1 MGDHIAYRYEIVSSI
16 NQGSFGEVLKVWDH
30 KRGEMQA
37 LKVVRRSSELLRQ
50 TYVEM
55 KVLMHLQERDRSD
68 MGGVVRVRDFAMFRG
83 HVVNL

>member
-1 MGDHIAYRYEIVSSI
+1 MLSLI
-16 NQGSFGEVLKVWDH
+16 NQGSFGEVLRVYDH

-37 LKVVRRSSELLRQ
+37 LKIVRKSSELLRQ

-55 KVLMHLQERDRSD
+55 KVLMHLQERDRTG

-83 HVVNL
+83 HVVLPPLFSASPSNC